1 VIGSLE
7 KLVSGSQFLC
17 GSELSIAD
25 IHLAPMIGY
34 FALFPEGMAI
44 LDRHEQLATWWSMM
58 SELAQV
64 QENMPRLPDCTI

>member
-1 VIGSLE
+1 
-7 KLVSGSQFLC
+7 
-17 GSELSIAD
+17 
-25 IHLAPMIGY
+25 MIGY

-64 QENMPRLPDCTI
+64 QETMPRLPDCTI